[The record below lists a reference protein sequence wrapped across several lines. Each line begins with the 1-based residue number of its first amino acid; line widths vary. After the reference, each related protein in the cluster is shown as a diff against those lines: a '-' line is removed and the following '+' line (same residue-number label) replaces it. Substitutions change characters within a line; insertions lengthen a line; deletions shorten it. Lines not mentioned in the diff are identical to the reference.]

1 MLGTRQSVDRGQVV
15 MARAAEPDLT
25 AELEPSTGG
34 WTRGASMSS
43 HSPTTDFSQGVPV
56 EYAGVGRRFVAVLI
70 DLGVFFVIGLLA
82 GGAYSTSDSG
92 THRVGV
98 EAGGWWPF
106 LIFIGYYVVLEALTG
121 KTIGKLVMGLRV
133 VAEDGDAISWGQ
145 ALGRNLLRLVDA
157 LFFYFIAAIFVWS
170 SSKRQ
175 RLGDRAANT
184 FVILDRGER
193 RERARV
199 TPIAFEEPQPVAAA
213 DNTTYTHERFLE
225 DLARAK
231 RVSE

>member
-1 MLGTRQSVDRGQVV
+1 MWGMD
-15 MARAAEPDLT
+15 ARRVPVEPLADNRFL
-25 AELEPSTGG
+25 
-34 WTRGASMSS
+34 
-43 HSPTTDFSQGVPV
+43 QGVPM
-56 EYAGVGRRFVAVLI
+56 EYACVGRRFVAVLV
-70 DLGVFFVIGLLA
+70 DMAVFLVIALLA
-82 GGAYSTSDSG
+82 GGAYSTSDGG
-92 THRVGV
+92 TQRVGV

-106 LIFIGYYVVLEALTG
+106 FIFIGYYVVFEALTG
-121 KTIGKLVMGLRV
+121 WTIGKLVMGLRV

-145 ALGRNLLRLVDA
+145 ALGRNLLRVVDG

-184 FVILDRGER
+184 FVIRDRGER

-199 TPIAFEEPQPVAAA
+199 TPIAFEEPLPAAAA
-213 DNTTYTHERFLE
+213 DDTTYTHERFLE

-231 RVSE
+231 RGSK